1 MCIFLTSIIFFNCC
15 TASPVPQV
23 VRVTV
28 KSQDSIILGYTQVT
42 YDLTKLQQV
51 VYSAS
56 PMRLFFEDLMSGNP
70 SGNSGGET
78 ESFKT
83 LGKFIF
89 S

>member
-1 MCIFLTSIIFFNCC
+1 M
-15 TASPVPQV
+15 VG
-23 VRVTV
+23 VTV
-28 KSQDSIILGYTQVT
+28 KSQDGIILGYTQVT

-56 PMRLFFEDLMSGNP
+56 PMRMVFEDLMSGNP
-70 SGNSGGET
+70 SSNPSGNTGGET
-78 ESFKT
+78 ET